1 MTSRL
6 FSISQTGKLR
16 LLNNWLSI
24 AVAILALY
32 IVIAPLLPQATWIVT
47 EYTPLG
53 NVINQSD
60 EVAAAAEESPADMGG
75 NRLFVPRLGLNEQ
88 IYEGGV
94 EQLNNGVLRRNF
106 TSTPPKESNTVLAG
120 HRFGYDGTGVFYHLD
135 KLRAG
140 DEITVHWE
148 GTSYVYTVR
157 DSKVVTAD
165 AVYIEAPTDEPLL
178 TLYTC
183 TPLWN
188 AVDRLVVTA
197 ALTSG
202 ELE

>member
-1 MTSRL
+1 MIKHL

-16 LLNNWLSI
+16 LLNNWLNIAI
-24 AVAILALY
+24 AVLALY
-32 IVIAPLLPQATWIVT
+32 IVIAPLLPQATWIVS
-47 EYTPLG
+47 EHTPLG
-53 NVINQSD
+53 NVIDQSA
-60 EVAAAAEESPADMGG
+60 EVTAAANESPGA

-106 TSTPPKESNTVLAG
+106 TSTPPEESNTVLAG

-135 KLRAG
+135 KLRPG

-148 GTSYVYTVR
+148 GTSYVYAVQ

-202 ELE
+202 VSE